1 MTEIARRPS
10 IAGMYRSDFDVV
22 VISGSVSAMGSRS
35 GQELGSLSSS
45 DYFFLAFV
53 DFFFDE
59 DEFLDAGVG
68 AGVDV

>member
-1 MTEIARRPS
+1 
-10 IAGMYRSDFDVV
+10 
-22 VISGSVSAMGSRS
+22 MGSRS